1 MLIIRRFSSS
11 TVSKQQIFLNRIL
24 NDLQLK
30 VYASWMYRNE
40 CVVKIVDEQY
50 DAAVF
55 MKIWKFLVGE

>member
-30 VYASWMYRNE
+30 VYAS
-40 CVVKIVDEQY
+40 
-50 DAAVF
+50 
-55 MKIWKFLVGE
+55 